1 MLSENELWERV
12 RELSGH
18 TVYTIERQQPNRISG
33 VSDEAIAIAD
43 RATKPTREDILQVYR
58 EVWQKGEI
66 TGEDLYG
73 DQSILGHPYARKT
86 GRIIVAVLASAVT
99 EEIQGVRR
107 SKTQRLSGI
116 RLRQNLIK

>member
-12 RELSGH
+12 KGLSGC
-18 TVYTIERQQPNRISG
+18 TVYTIERQRPNRISG
-33 VSDEAIAIAD
+33 VTDESIAIAD
-43 RATKPTREDILQVYR
+43 RTTKPTREDIFQVYR
-58 EVWQKGEI
+58 EVWQRGEI

-86 GRIIVAVLASAVT
+86 GRIIVAVLASAVP

-107 SKTQRLSGI
+107 SKTQKLSGI
-116 RLRQNLIK
+116 RLQQNLIK

>member
-12 RELSGH
+12 RGLSGR
-18 TVYTIERQQPNRISG
+18 TVYTIERQRPNRISG
-33 VSDEAIAIAD
+33 VTDEAIAIAD
-43 RATKPTREDILQVYR
+43 RATKPTREDIIQVYR
-58 EVWQKGEI
+58 EVWQRGEI
-66 TGEDLYG
+66 TSEDLYG

-86 GRIIVAVLASAVT
+86 GRIIVAVLASAVP

>member
-12 RELSGH
+12 RGLSGR
-18 TVYTIERQQPNRISG
+18 TVYTIERQRPNRISG
-33 VSDEAIAIAD
+33 VTDEAIAIAD
-43 RATKPTREDILQVYR
+43 RATKPTREDIIQVYR
-58 EVWQKGEI
+58 EVWQRSEI
-66 TGEDLYG
+66 TSEDLYG

-86 GRIIVAVLASAVT
+86 GRIIVAVLASAVP

>member
-12 RELSGH
+12 RGLSGR
-18 TVYTIERQQPNRISG
+18 TVYTIERQRPNRISG
-33 VSDEAIAIAD
+33 VTDEAIAIAD
-43 RATKPTREDILQVYR
+43 RATKPTREDIIQVYR
-58 EVWQKGEI
+58 EVWQRGEI
-66 TGEDLYG
+66 TSEDLYG

-86 GRIIVAVLASAVT
+86 GRIIVAVLASAVP

-107 SKTQRLSGI
+107 SKTQRLSSI

>member
-12 RELSGH
+12 RGLSGR
-18 TVYTIERQQPNRISG
+18 TVYTIERQRPNRISG
-33 VSDEAIAIAD
+33 VTDESIAIAD
-43 RATKPTREDILQVYR
+43 RTTKPTREDIFQVYR
-58 EVWQKGEI
+58 EVWQRGEI

-86 GRIIVAVLASAVT
+86 GRIIVAVLASAVP